1 MGVKTPFVSRI
12 ITVRIMFLWK
22 LKVLSSGGFKVKSII
37 IIVYYAEAAV
47 QYTPAAIKY
56 TIHSR

>member
-22 LKVLSSGGFKVKSII
+22 LKVLSSGGFKSII

-47 QYTPAAIKY
+47 QYTQ
-56 TIHSR
+56 

>member
-47 QYTPAAIKY
+47 QYTQ
-56 TIHSR
+56 